1 MKRLHTE
8 DLIDALPPDVHL
20 HRSAISPIGWD
31 SVLFALVLLVG
42 WIVLLILFPG
52 GVRNDP

>member
-20 HRSAISPIGWD
+20 HRSTISPIGWD